1 MYIKATLSPLS
12 PTLLQHCATQLLS
25 PSAMPSLRRTFS
37 YPPVRSSPYPTYSPS
52 SALYNASR
60 AQGGHGHRRSSGSDV
75 SHRRVLADIEWWR
88 VADGQRL
95 DHGDDFHQVDGDQ
108 DADQRGQASN
118 EQPAMA
124 TPLSLDDWS
133 SSWTSGN
140 TLIITSLPEVCR
152 GFFQP
157 SLLMSI

>member
-1 MYIKATLSPLS
+1 
-12 PTLLQHCATQLLS
+12 
-25 PSAMPSLRRTFS
+25 MPSLRRTFS
-37 YPPVRSSPYPTYSPS
+37 SPTVRSSPYPTYSPS

-95 DHGDDFHQVDGDQ
+95 DQGDDFHQVEGDQ
-108 DADQRGQASN
+108 DADQRGRALDD
-118 EQPAMA
+118 QPGRA
-124 TPLSLDDWS
+124 TTLFIDDWS

-140 TLIITSLPEVCR
+140 TLIITSSPEV
-152 GFFQP
+152 
-157 SLLMSI
+157 